1 VTNLQYLRLL
11 VICPAALA
19 STGSC
24 VVSISFC
31 AFIPQHHVCHVIIS
45 HKMTAYHIMTR
56 CCQVTMTNVS
66 CLLIMLFC
74 NRIDSPLWYD
84 QDQMLEL
91 AGTTLAAAAAA
102 QQMAVARSW
111 QRLRPAAVNMLQQ
124 VFY

>member
-1 VTNLQYLRLL
+1 
-11 VICPAALA
+11 
-19 STGSC
+19 
-24 VVSISFC
+24 
-31 AFIPQHHVCHVIIS
+31 
-45 HKMTAYHIMTR
+45 
-56 CCQVTMTNVS
+56 MTNVS

-124 VFY
+124 VF